1 MSMPNFQARPVDVN
15 ECVRTLVADANIE
28 VIPLKGADE
37 KIHSA
42 PTGTTVT
49 ITCSPKFGLE
59 RTVQHVASAISQGYQ
74 VVPHLAARMVESE
87 QMLRD
92 FIRRIVDLGV
102 TDLYVVGGDADQPL
116 GKFYDAESILLAL
129 REFDHGLTRLGVGC
143 YPEGHPKI
151 ENEALIESL
160 VRKQEYA
167 DYMVSQLCFDAGALV
182 TWLRQVRSRGIVLPV
197 RVGLAAPLK
206 TAKLAE
212 LSIKIGVGR
221 SLRFLTKQHGLLGNL
236 VLGRDYAPEQLLI
249 DIGPDLLSS
258 DLDVEGIHLFS
269 FNQIEATVDWQR
281 RIASN
286 Y

>member
-1 MSMPNFQARPVDVN
+1 MPNFQARPVDVN

>member
-1 MSMPNFQARPVDVN
+1 MPNFQARPVDVN

-269 FNQIEATVDWQR
+269 FNQIEATVNWQR

>member
-1 MSMPNFQARPVDVN
+1 MPNFQARPVDVN

-151 ENEALIESL
+151 ENEALVESL

-167 DYMVSQLCFDAGALV
+167 DYMVSQLCFDADALV

-269 FNQIEATVDWQR
+269 FNQIEATVNWQR